1 MGERSELTEVVLNLI
16 GEVVDFK
23 KDTTDGIPL
32 MKESISQREAM
43 NKLRTGSPDD
53 RRRFVKENGSKA
65 MIEMARKMA
74 GGQGGQV
81 DR

>member
-1 MGERSELTEVVLNLI
+1 
-16 GEVVDFK
+16 
-23 KDTTDGIPL
+23 

-74 GGQGGQV
+74 GGQGGRV

>member
-1 MGERSELTEVVLNLI
+1 
-16 GEVVDFK
+16 
-23 KDTTDGIPL
+23 
-32 MKESISQREAM
+32 M

-74 GGQGGQV
+74 NGQGGKIG
-81 DR
+81 